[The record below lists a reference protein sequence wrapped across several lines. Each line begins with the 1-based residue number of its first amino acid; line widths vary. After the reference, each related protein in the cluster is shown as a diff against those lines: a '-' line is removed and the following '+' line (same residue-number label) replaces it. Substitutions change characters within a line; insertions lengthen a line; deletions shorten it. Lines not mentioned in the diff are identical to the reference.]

1 MKTRK
6 PVEASRQYYRQ
17 RDCDETAI
25 LESQGSACQT
35 RQESSMCA
43 LKKNIHS
50 TAMAIGSK
58 LTGLL
63 PDKVPV
69 TFVGVDAARRPSVS
83 FD

>member
-1 MKTRK
+1 
-6 PVEASRQYYRQ
+6 
-17 RDCDETAI
+17 
-25 LESQGSACQT
+25 
-35 RQESSMCA
+35 MCA

-69 TFVGVDAARRPSVS
+69 TFVGVNAARRPSVS

>member
-1 MKTRK
+1 L
-6 PVEASRQYYRQ
+6 P
-17 RDCDETAI
+17 D
-25 LESQGSACQT
+25 QT
-35 RQESSMCA
+35 GEFHVRTQ
-43 LKKNIHS
+43 KNIHS